1 MNRTLPSIMLC
12 LCLCVCAT
20 PMLAQRVRAACL
32 PLPSSALRELDEEA
46 LRDSESAIQQ
56 AKDRLSR
63 STQPM
68 VAAQLYAVIA
78 EAHQSANRFD
88 QSASAIAAG
97 LAKLAN
103 QPTDTA
109 VTRLQLRFAITQANI
124 AGSPVEHET
133 AAAHLTQLQS
143 RYERNSL
150 ESACL
155 RMTRGALYGE
165 LDHLE
170 LAIADALTAYDL
182 ARNAGWDEVR
192 SGAAFELATIYER
205 TGLLDDAHSMINEV
219 IEWAGAGKRRSI
231 LAIAQSTRGQ
241 IFVADRQFDAALQA
255 FDTSRAIS
263 VEMGSM
269 SGAALTDLLRCDA
282 LIKAGQ
288 FDKADSVCA
297 DTAREFRE
305 QDLSDMLSLVR
316 IYQARIDI
324 EHGRHAAALTK
335 YAQILADPEQMP
347 LPRFQAKMYRDRSIA
362 LEALGRPAESLAD
375 LRRYLGLTAD
385 ADLAERALSARVLNA
400 RFKTE
405 SFVTANK
412 ALQREVLAQRQAA
425 RLAQWLAGLGLLVSL
440 LFGGMLLLL
449 ARSRR
454 NSRRQ
459 DLVLRT
465 LASNAPDTL
474 LLLDAQ
480 GRIEFANRPLFS
492 EPKVPQRGQTLT
504 ALVPSPAQLQVDAA
518 LNRVIHD
525 GTAVQFD
532 VRLQDADGALRH
544 FEQSALPIL
553 EGTRVV
559 GATLRSTDVTQRRRL
574 EERLVTQSQV
584 LETMSEGVILLSES
598 HRIEYANR
606 AFMEMIGAT
615 DTDVRSLELAPL
627 GLEVRHL
634 MPSASRVEATLQCRD
649 GRERRVA
656 LACTRLVLHDRDW
669 LICVVQDVTETHRL
683 ELEVLNV
690 AIRERNRFSN
700 DVHEGLGQELTGIAL
715 LLESLRRLKPE
726 DTSTLNERLA
736 EVILH
741 VNRTIQISRD
751 LAHGLSPIQIE
762 RGSLGAALTRLAA
775 DLSSR
780 LHTTVNCRVTVD
792 GLEVGLPVADYLYRS
807 AREAISNAMRHGG
820 ASEIDIELAIRSELL
835 VLSITDN
842 GVGMDPGRSGTG
854 LGLRMILHRARLIG
868 ATVQI
873 KRAADG
879 GTVILISV
887 PLSRTV

>member
-1 MNRTLPSIMLC
+1 MNRTFPRIILSLSA
-12 LCLCVCAT
+12 CVT
-20 PMLAQRVRAACL
+20 LFLAQGVRAACL
-32 PLPSSALRELDEEA
+32 PLPSEELRVLDEEA
-46 LRDSESAIQQ
+46 LRDSESAIQRAQ
-56 AKDRLSR
+56 DRLPRNS
-63 STQPM
+63 QPM
-68 VAAQLYAVIA
+68 AVAQLYAVIA

-88 QSASAIAAG
+88 QSAAAISAG

-103 QPTDTA
+103 QPADSA

-124 AGSPVEHET
+124 AGSPAEHE
-133 AAAHLTQLQS
+133 AAAKNLTQLQS

-170 LAIADALTAYDL
+170 LAIADELTAYDL
-182 ARNAGWDEVR
+182 ARSSGWPEAR
-192 SGAAFELATIYER
+192 AGAAFELATIYER
-205 TGLLDDAHSMINEV
+205 TGLLDDARSMINEV
-219 IEWAGAGKRRSI
+219 IEWAGAGNRRAV
-231 LAIAQSTRGQ
+231 LAIAQSTRGL
-241 IFVADRQFDAALQA
+241 ILVADRQFDEALQA
-255 FDTSRAIS
+255 FDAARAIS
-263 VEMGSM
+263 LEMGSL
-269 SGAALTDLLRCDA
+269 SGVALTDLSRCDA
-282 LIKAGQ
+282 LIKAAQ
-288 FDKADSVCA
+288 FGKADGVCA

-305 QDLSDMLSLVR
+305 QDMSDMLSLVQ

-324 EHGRHAAALTK
+324 GNRRFAAALSK
-335 YAQILADPEQMP
+335 YAQVLADPEQMP
-347 LPRFQAKMYRDRSIA
+347 LPRYQAKIYRDRSMA
-362 LEALGRPAESLAD
+362 LEALGRHAESLSD
-375 LRRYLGLTAD
+375 LRRYVSLTAD

-405 SFVTANK
+405 SFVAANN
-412 ALQREVLAQRQAA
+412 ALQREILAQRQAT
-425 RLAQWLAGLGLLVSL
+425 RLAQWLAGIALLVSL
-440 LFGGMLLLL
+440 LLGGLLMLL
-449 ARSRR
+449 ARHRR

-492 EPKVPQRGQTLT
+492 ESELPQRGQSLT
-504 ALVPSPAQLQVDAA
+504 ALMPSSAQLQVDAA

-525 GTAVQFD
+525 GTAVQLD
-532 VRLQDADGALRH
+532 VRLQDSNGALRH

-553 EGTRVV
+553 EANRVV

-574 EERLVTQSQV
+574 EERLITQSQV

-598 HRIEYANR
+598 HRIDYANR
-606 AFMEMIGAT
+606 AFVEMIGGSHI
-615 DTDVRSLELAPL
+615 DVRSLELSAL
-627 GLEVRHL
+627 GLDARHL
-634 MPSASRVEATLQCRD
+634 QPAATQLETTLQCRD

-656 LACTRLVLHDRDW
+656 IACTRLALHDRNW

-690 AIRERNRFSN
+690 AIRERDRFSS
-700 DVHEGLGQELTGIAL
+700 DLHEGLGQELTGIAL
-715 LLESLRRLKPE
+715 LLESLRRLKTQ
-726 DTSTLNERLA
+726 DTTTLDERLA

-751 LAHGLSPIQIE
+751 VAHGLSPIQIE
-762 RGSLGAALTRLAA
+762 RGSLGAALARLAV

-780 LHTTVNCRVTVD
+780 LRTTVNCRVDIGT
-792 GLEVGLPVADYLYRS
+792 LEVELPVADYLYRS

-820 ASEIDIELAIRSELL
+820 ATDIDIDLAIRSELL

-842 GVGMDPGRSGTG
+842 GTGMDVSTGGSG
-854 LGLRMILHRARLIG
+854 LGLRMIMHRARLIG
-868 ATVQI
+868 ATVKI
-873 KRAADG
+873 EPTASR
-879 GTVILISV
+879 GTAISIAV
-887 PLSRTV
+887 PLLQVDA